1 MRARTARS
9 ANREEDILAVAVEEL
24 NTMGVSLEWFG
35 DIARRLGITRPAL
48 YSYFTDREDLQFRC
62 YQDACD
68 ALEHGLERALARHPA
83 DIPAAVE
90 VFLAERPG
98 DGEQAVICELAAL
111 REPQSDEIA
120 RRLQRLTA
128 RLAAV
133 LETGA
138 AAGTLRAMD
147 TAIVASAIISAA
159 AYTPLLRRWGGGLDA
174 NLVSIG
180 SVELV
185 TRGMAADRAAPVP
198 PLPALVPLAPAR
210 PQAFDRAG
218 QEAAK
223 RERILVVASAM
234 FNRRGVGAT
243 RLEDVGE
250 ALGMNK
256 RAVYY
261 YVGSKQALV
270 DACVERTYGYFLAE
284 MHAAEALD
292 APRSIAVHAAVRD
305 LTRAAVD
312 PDVSINLPFVGYG
325 LLSETARAQVAANAQ
340 AMYDGYVGMIAQGVA
355 EGSIRALPVAAVTLG
370 LPSFMSW
377 SPIQVFPPEAI
388 ARRAEELANL
398 SLWGILAR

>member
-1 MRARTARS
+1 MPPRTARS
-9 ANREEDILAVAVEEL
+9 ASREEDILAAAIEEL

-48 YSYFTDREDLQFRC
+48 YSYFSDREDLQHRC
-62 YQDACD
+62 YQEACG
-68 ALEHGLERALARHPA
+68 ALEHGLERALAGHA
-83 DIPAAVE
+83 HDIPAAVE
-90 VFLAERPG
+90 AFLAERPG
-98 DGEQAVICELAAL
+98 DGEQAVICELEAL
-111 REPQSDEIA
+111 RPEQRDEIA
-120 RRLQRLTA
+120 GRLNRLTD
-128 RLAAV
+128 RLGAV
-133 LETGA
+133 LATGI
-138 AAGTLRAMD
+138 AAGTLRPMD
-147 TAIVASAIISAA
+147 TDIVANAIVSAA
-159 AYTPLLRRWGGGLDA
+159 AYTPLLRRWGEGLDA
-174 NLVSIG
+174 SLVSVG

-185 TRGMAADRAAPVP
+185 TRGMAADRRAPVP

-218 QEAAK
+218 LEAAK

-256 RAVYY
+256 RAIYY

-270 DACVERTYGYFLAE
+270 DACVQRTYGYFLDE

-292 APRSIAVHAAVRD
+292 APRSIAIHAAVRD

-312 PDVSINLPFVGYG
+312 PDVSINLPYVGYG
-325 LLSETARAQVAANAQ
+325 LLSEAARASVTRSAQ
-340 AMYDGYVGMIAQGVA
+340 AMYDGYVRLFAEGVA
-355 EGSIRALPVAAVTLG
+355 EGSIRPLPVEAVTLG

-377 SPIQVFPPEAI
+377 SPIRQFTPQAI
-388 ARRAEELANL
+388 APRAQELADL
-398 SLWGILAR
+398 ALWGILAR

>member
-1 MRARTARS
+1 MRAKTARS
-9 ANREEDILAVAVEEL
+9 ANREEDILTVAVEEL

-35 DIARRLGITRPAL
+35 DIARRLGVTRPAL
-48 YSYFTDREDLQFRC
+48 YSYFSDREDLQFRC
-62 YQDACD
+62 YQDACG
-68 ALEHGLERALARHPA
+68 ALEDGLERVLARHA
-83 DIPAAVE
+83 NDIPAAVE
-90 VFLAERPG
+90 AFLAERDG
-98 DGEQAVICELAAL
+98 DGEQAVICELEAL
-111 REPQSDEIA
+111 RPAQRDEIA
-120 RRLQRLTA
+120 ARLNRLTD
-128 RLAAV
+128 RLG
-133 LETGA
+133 GA
-138 AAGTLRAMD
+138 LAGGIAAGTLRTMD
-147 TAIVASAIISAA
+147 TDIVANAIVSAS
-159 AYTPLLRRWGGGLDA
+159 AYTPLLRRWGEGLDA
-174 NLVSIG
+174 SLVSIG

-198 PLPALVPLAPAR
+198 PLAPLVPLAPAR

-218 QEAAK
+218 LEAAK

-256 RAVYY
+256 RAIYY

-270 DACVERTYGYFLAE
+270 DACVQRTYGYFLAE

-312 PDVSINLPFVGYG
+312 PDVSINLPYVGYG
-325 LLSETARAQVAANAQ
+325 LLSDAARASVTDSAR
-340 AMYDGYVGMIAQGVA
+340 AMYDGYVAIFAQGVA
-355 EGSIRALPVAAVTLG
+355 EGSIRSLPVEAVTLG

-377 SPIQVFPPEAI
+377 SPIRHFTPEAI
-388 ARRAEELANL
+388 APRARELADL
-398 SLWGILAR
+398 ALWGILAR